1 MNDITFSSEFTSLTV
16 NNERKLRFRFKTSQT
31 SKPIFITYKGS
42 VWWNFFKRTSRRK
55 KWNEFS

>member
-1 MNDITFSSEFTSLTV
+1 MKIILEHKKEMNDITFSSEFTSLTV

-42 VWWNFFKRTSRRK
+42 VW
-55 KWNEFS
+55 